1 MIIFNSGEAKS
12 SFNIPCSELD
22 IRLTIDHSNFSI
34 PFVLCT
40 PNTCLC
46 PNAFVY
52 YLCSFINAI
61 AYMSVPTISFPTENL
76 LRLGLK
82 TTESIHY
89 QLSPE
94 ELVLDTLRIGEGVL
108 NDTGALVIRTGEF
121 TGRSPKDKFTVR
133 DETTA
138 DTVHWNEFN
147 LPLDPKY
154 FDVIYSKVMAYLE
167 KLPEIWV
174 RDAYACADPRYRLN
188 IRVITEKPW
197 SNLFA
202 YNMFLRP
209 TEEELESFKADWNV
223 IAVPGLKLDARECG
237 IRQHNVSLV
246 SFKHKLI
253 LIAGSGYTGEIK
265 KGIFTILNYILPH
278 EKNVLSMHCSANM
291 GEKGDTAI
299 FFGLSGT
306 GKTTLSADPNRKL
319 IGDDEHGW
327 TADNIFNFEG
337 GCYAKLINLTQEK
350 EPEIFNAIRSG
361 AIVENTTFFPGTN
374 KINFDDA
381 SVTENTRVSYPLH
394 FISNALEPAIAGLP
408 KNIFFLTC
416 DAFGV
421 LPPISKLTP
430 GQAMY
435 QFISGY
441 TAKVAGTEAGVTE
454 PKPTFSACFGA
465 PFLPL
470 HPGRY
475 AKMLGEKMLAHNVN
489 VWMINTGWTGG
500 PYGIGHRMKLKY
512 TRAMIT
518 AALDGKLDNVKFEK
532 HPVFGVAIPSEC
544 PEVPTE
550 VLDPKS
556 TWDDK
561 SAYDEKAKYLAGL
574 FIKNFE
580 KYASGVGRET
590 LAAAPKI

>member
-1 MIIFNSGEAKS
+1 MS
-12 SFNIPCSELD
+12 
-22 IRLTIDHSNFSI
+22 
-34 PFVLCT
+34 T
-40 PNTCLC
+40 P
-46 PNAFVY
+46 AFV
-52 YLCSFINAI
+52 
-61 AYMSVPTISFPTENL
+61 FPTNKL
-76 LRLGLK
+76 LKTGLK
-82 TTESIHY
+82 NTENIRY

-94 ELVLDTLRIGEGVL
+94 ELVQDTIRIGDGVL

-121 TGRSPKDKFTVR
+121 TGRSPKDKFTVK
-133 DETTA
+133 DETTT
-138 DTVHWNEFN
+138 DSVHWNEFN
-147 LPLDPKY
+147 IPIEPKY
-154 FDVIYSKVMAYLE
+154 FDIIHNKVIDYLNQ
-167 KLPEIWV
+167 LNEIWV
-174 RDAYACADPRYRLN
+174 RDCYACADPRFRLN
-188 IRVITEKPW
+188 IRVINEKPW

-209 TEEELESFKADWNV
+209 TEEELENFKPDWQV
-223 IAVPGLKLDARECG
+223 IAVPGLKLDSRECG
-237 IRQHNVSLV
+237 TRQHNVSLV
-246 SFKHKLI
+246 SFKHKMI
-253 LIAGSGYTGEIK
+253 LVAGSGYTGEMK

-278 EKNVLSMHCSANM
+278 EKNVLSMHCSANI
-291 GEKGDTAI
+291 GANGDTAI

-319 IGDDEHGW
+319 IGDDEHAW
-327 TADNIFNFEG
+327 TSDNIFNFEG
-337 GCYAKLINLTQEK
+337 GCYAKTINLTEEK
-350 EPEIFNAIRSG
+350 EPEIFRAIRPG
-361 AIVENTTFFPGTN
+361 ALVENTTFFPGTN

-394 FISNALEPAIAGLP
+394 FISNALEPSIGGLP

-441 TAKVAGTEAGVTE
+441 TAKVAGTELGITE

-470 HPGRY
+470 HPGKY
-475 AKMLGEKMLAHNVN
+475 AQMLGDKMRENKVN

-500 PYGIGHRMKLKY
+500 PYGTGSRMKLKF

-518 AALDGKLDNVKFEK
+518 AALEGRLDDVAYTTD
-532 HPVFGVAIPSEC
+532 PVFGMSIPAEC
-544 PEVPTE
+544 PDVPAE
-550 VLDPKS
+550 VLTPKN
-556 TWDDK
+556 TWADK
-561 SAYDEKAKYLAGL
+561 NAYDEKAKYLAGL

-580 KYASGVGRET
+580 KYASGVSAEI
-590 LAAAPKI
+590 LAAAPKA